1 MSEEDLG
8 SKSVPRNLLLFS
20 MLYRMRLVEQ
30 IGSGIERIRDACLE
44 HGVAE
49 PLIQVSPDWV
59 TVTFPQGGVTV
70 HHPYQLLAGS
80 LQEHL
85 LA

>member
-30 IGSGIERIRDACLE
+30 IGSGIERIRDACL
-44 HGVAE
+44 VFRS
-49 PLIQVSPDWV
+49 V
-59 TVTFPQGGVTV
+59 
-70 HHPYQLLAGS
+70 
-80 LQEHL
+80 
-85 LA
+85 